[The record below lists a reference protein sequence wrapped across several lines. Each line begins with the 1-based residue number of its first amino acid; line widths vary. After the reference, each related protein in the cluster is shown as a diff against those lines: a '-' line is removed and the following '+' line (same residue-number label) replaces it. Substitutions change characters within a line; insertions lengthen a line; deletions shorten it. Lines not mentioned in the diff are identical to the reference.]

1 MLSEREAAKYPF
13 TSEAVGL
20 VDGLDLQLDDLTDPA
35 YTKILDRAADRV
47 VEAITIGEVSAV
59 LTDPLTELLSFP
71 VAIMFVSSIGEHYL
85 NRRYSL
91 AEAVR
96 SYSLLQQEY
105 EERIIQIAETEF
117 NWDIK
122 RDPETI
128 DGVLH
133 TLKLSFNNYLEVA
146 STFHEPKW
154 KLVNRN
160 LDTGFV
166 SLTGIEAARLLQ
178 VEVEKYVRHRV
189 DVPLQIKL
197 PEELQKRKV
206 RVSKVFEENR
216 AKLGGSSLPEEVIN
230 KAFPPC
236 MRYCLEGLLSGRRAS
251 HMERFGLT
259 SFLVNVGMPIDDMV
273 QLYTS
278 VTDFDEALTRY
289 QIEHIA
295 GLKGNR
301 TKYTPPTCATLRTH
315 GICREN
321 DSICKRVKHPLA
333 YYRIKARR
341 LEQEKGESSNTTL
354 PQ

>member
-35 YTKILDRAADRV
+35 YTKILDRAANRV
-47 VEAITIGEVSAV
+47 VEAITIGEVSAA

-71 VAIMFVSSIGEHYL
+71 LAIMFVSSIGEHYL

-105 EERIIQIAETEF
+105 EERITQIAETEF

-189 DVPLQIKL
+189 DVPLKIKL
-197 PEELQKRKV
+197 PEELQKRKI

-341 LEQEKGESSNTTL
+341 LEQEKGESSNTTP

>member
-13 TSEAVGL
+13 INEAVNL
-20 VDGLDLQLDDLTDPA
+20 VDGLDLQLDDLTDPISSK
-35 YTKILDRAADRV
+35 TLDRAADRV
-47 VEAITIGEVSAV
+47 IEAITIGEVSAI

-71 VAIMFVSSIGEHYL
+71 VAIMYVSNIGEHFL

-105 EERIIQIAETEF
+105 EERITQIAETEF
-117 NWDIK
+117 NWDIR

-128 DGVLH
+128 DGIIH
-133 TLKLSFNNYLEVA
+133 TLKLSYNNYLEVA

-160 LDTGFV
+160 MNAGYV
-166 SLTGIEAARLLQ
+166 SLTGMEAARLIQ
-178 VEVEKYVRHRV
+178 VEVEKYVRQRV
-189 DVPLQIKL
+189 DIPLKISL
-197 PEELQKRKV
+197 PEELQTRLD
-206 RVSKVFEENR
+206 RVKKVFEENR
-216 AKLGGSSLPEEVIN
+216 AKLGGSSLPDEVIN
-230 KAFPPC
+230 QAFPPC

-278 VTDFDEALTRY
+278 VTDFDESLTRY

-301 TKYTPPTCATLRTH
+301 VKYTPPTCATLRTH

-321 DSICKRVKHPLA
+321 DNICKRVKHPLG
-333 YYRIKARR
+333 YYRIKAGR
-341 LEQEKGESSNTTL
+341 LEREKGEPSNTTP

>member
-35 YTKILDRAADRV
+35 YTKILDRAANRV
-47 VEAITIGEVSAV
+47 VEAITIGEVSAA

-71 VAIMFVSSIGEHYL
+71 LAIMFVSSIGEHYL

-105 EERIIQIAETEF
+105 EERITQIAETEF

-189 DVPLQIKL
+189 DVPLKIKL
-197 PEELQKRKV
+197 PEELQTRKI

-341 LEQEKGESSNTTL
+341 LEQEKGESSNTTP

>member
-13 TSEAVGL
+13 INEAVNL
-20 VDGLDLQLDDLTDPA
+20 VDGLDLQLDDLTDPI
-35 YTKILDRAADRV
+35 YSKTLDRAADRV
-47 VEAITIGEVSAV
+47 IEAITIGEVSAI

-71 VAIMFVSSIGEHYL
+71 VAIMYVSNIGEHFL

-105 EERIIQIAETEF
+105 EERITQIAETEF
-117 NWDIK
+117 NWDIR

-128 DGVLH
+128 DGIIH
-133 TLKLSFNNYLEVA
+133 TLKLSYNNYLEVA

-160 LDTGFV
+160 MNAGYV
-166 SLTGIEAARLLQ
+166 SLTGMEAARLIQ
-178 VEVEKYVRHRV
+178 VEVEKYVRQRV
-189 DVPLQIKL
+189 DIPLKISL
-197 PEELQKRKV
+197 PEELQTRLD
-206 RVSKVFEENR
+206 RVKKVFEENR
-216 AKLGGSSLPEEVIN
+216 AKLGGSSLPDEVIN
-230 KAFPPC
+230 QAFPPC

-278 VTDFDEALTRY
+278 VTDFDESLTRY

-301 TKYTPPTCATLRTH
+301 VKYTPPTCATLRTH

-321 DSICKRVKHPLA
+321 DNICKRVKHPLG
-333 YYRIKARR
+333 YYRIKAGR
-341 LEQEKGESSNTTL
+341 LEREKGEPSNTTP